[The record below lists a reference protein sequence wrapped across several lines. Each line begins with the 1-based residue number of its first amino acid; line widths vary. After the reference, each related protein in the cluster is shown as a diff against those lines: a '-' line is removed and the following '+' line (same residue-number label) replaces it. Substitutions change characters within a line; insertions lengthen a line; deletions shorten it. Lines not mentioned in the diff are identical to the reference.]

1 MSSYMWQTGPGE
13 FRIQT
18 DEVNVVRKL
27 SRRRKPK
34 LVAYGINKYVR
45 IFELSG
51 IRPDNARR
59 TLGHLL
65 GQEIK
70 MNVLTGEYEPQMH
83 SHMNLDH

>member
-1 MSSYMWQTGPGE
+1 MWQTGPGE

-83 SHMNLDH
+83 SHMNLEH